1 MVTEIRIP
9 EKLVKD
15 YIEAV
20 SQDLCIWEVPS
31 SKLGKAICSIIDL
44 MSVDPCIIVQFIKK
58 N

>member
-31 SKLGKAICSIIDL
+31 SKLGKANCSIIDL
-44 MSVDPCIIVQFIKK
+44 MSVDPCIIIYFI
-58 N
+58 